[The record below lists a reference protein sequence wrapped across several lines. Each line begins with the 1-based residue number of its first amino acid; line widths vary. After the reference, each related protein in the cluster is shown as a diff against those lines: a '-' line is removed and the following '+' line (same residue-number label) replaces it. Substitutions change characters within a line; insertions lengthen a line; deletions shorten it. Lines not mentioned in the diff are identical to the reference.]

1 MIQKIDVYTFLI
13 FSVYLLICSSLSF
26 GEIRRDLFIVE
37 GDTGRGSG
45 FSLNYNGG
53 FYLCTNQHVV
63 VGQNQIKV
71 ENTMGEQIALS
82 DEVLFPTDERDLILI
97 KLLNHKTGFK
107 VTQSIN
113 FGEEVTS
120 YGNSAGQRVVT
131 QKIGRILGIGNTEVE
146 YDNPT
151 VSGDSGS
158 AVINTN
164 NQVVAVHT
172 HALKDQQ
179 MNDWIEDRPE
189 MHTRRFGTRIDNAS
203 WRKTNLEQVFRISKI
218 YNQVFELYRKW
229 NNEFKI
235 YSKWHDSVMP
245 LIFKVRAMI
254 QDGQFA
260 EGYSIKGK
268 EIILQDL
275 EIDSEIYQDDFI
287 NHLKPIIHKLPSFTD
302 NWKANYELIKFIKQ
316 YNNNLWIGEP
326 SDYFRE
332 YEIAFHSNMKNE
344 INLLTDRLQKL
355 PKSWFMQKISVE
367 LKMLSSFIDR
377 IFNPPLEKPNFTDRK
392 ILFTDNDTTRF
403 LWQVKPK
410 EITFFTANKKK
421 NNNNLSIVGY
431 SKLLEYI
438 NECRNFRP
446 EASFKPRTKET
457 QHKLSLISIT
467 FEFDRKN
474 LVFSKNVE
482 YNRVWE
488 LKRFQPKLD
497 KVLDGAIKSGDFSFL
512 RGFQGRAK
520 GLAQYKTLE
529 GINKRLEPL
538 FDDLCEN
545 IYDSVNFTDKLRYII
560 NLSSQ
565 YHSDEELGF
574 YNSLK

>member
-1 MIQKIDVYTFLI
+1 MPQKTYVFKFLI
-13 FSVYLLICSSLSF
+13 FLVCLSISSTFSF
-26 GEIRRDLFIVE
+26 GEIRRDLFIIK
-37 GDTGRGSG
+37 GDTAVGSG
-45 FSLNYNGG
+45 FSVNYKGG

-63 VGQNQIKV
+63 VGQNLIEV

-97 KLLNHKTGFK
+97 KLLNHKTGFN

-120 YGNSAGQRVVT
+120 YGNSGGESVIT
-131 QKIGRILGIGNTEVE
+131 QKIGKVLGIGNTELE

-158 AVINTN
+158 AVLNTN
-164 NQVVAVHT
+164 NQVVSVVT
-172 HALKDQQ
+172 KGLKDQQ
-179 MNDWIEDRPE
+179 MNAWLEDRPE
-189 MHTRRFGTRIDNAS
+189 MHTRRFGTRVDNAR
-203 WRKTNLEQVFRISKI
+203 WRKTNLDQLFRISKI
-218 YNQVFELYRKW
+218 YNYVFELYRKW
-229 NNEFKI
+229 NNESKI

-245 LIFKVRAMI
+245 LIFKERAWK
-254 QDGQFA
+254 QNGQFV

-275 EIDSEIYQDDFI
+275 EIDSEIYKDDFL

-344 INLLTDRLQKL
+344 INLLTDRLQML

-377 IFNPPLEKPNFTDRK
+377 IYNPPLEKPNFTDRK
-392 ILFTDNDTTRF
+392 ILFTDNYTTRF
-403 LWQVKPK
+403 AWQLRPD
-410 EITFFTANKKK
+410 EITFFISNKL
-421 NNNNLSIVGY
+421 NRSDFQILESSNL
-431 SKLLEYI
+431 I
-438 NECRNFRP
+438 NFISECRNF
-446 EASFKPRTKET
+446 SSTYGGKE
-457 QHKLSLISIT
+457 I
-467 FEFDRKN
+467 DRKKSMRNVIYKYDRRN
-474 LVFSKNVE
+474 LHHVENSKFAKTWSVKN
-482 YNRVWE
+482 Y
-488 LKRFQPKLD
+488 QPKFEEALNISA
-497 KVLDGAIKSGDFSFL
+497 KNGNFAFL
-512 RGFQGRAK
+512 TNFRGSALGYAH
-520 GLAQYKTLE
+520 YKTLE
-529 GINKRLEPL
+529 GINERLPPL
-538 FDDLCEN
+538 FDELCEN
-545 IYDSVNFTDKLRYII
+545 IYDSGIFTEKLGYII
-560 NLSSQ
+560 NLSSK